1 MKLLKTSL
9 NMMYPKIVDYR
20 RNFVLT
26 EDVLKKDFQ
35 PANLL
40 PVPDE
45 IPDEVPRIVA
55 QTKGG
60 HSVLNIG
67 LNAISFLTNYD
78 GSYVN
83 DWMVSSSYLE
93 EKGKLIYEVMD
104 KLTGK
109 RYSYVG
115 VVAVLEVD
123 NENEDVLDVLKKSLI
138 RDHGKDIG
146 DPYSLGVKLTYVQED
161 KYFVNISLE
170 TIKKYKAIKDK
181 DGELISNTYD
191 SSFIGI
197 TVDVN
202 DRFAFEHIQGYHSSQ
217 KAFERILAIITE
229 LVDGKLEKLILEGRF
244 VHCVE

>member
-9 NMMYPKIVDYR
+9 NMMYPKIIDYR
-20 RNFVLT
+20 KNFVMT
-26 EDVLKKDFQ
+26 EDALKEDFQ

-40 PVPDE
+40 PVPDD

-67 LNAISFLTNYD
+67 LNAMSFLTNYD

-83 DWMVSSSYLE
+83 DWRISSSYLK
-93 EKGKLIYEVMD
+93 EKSKLIYDVMN
-104 KLTGK
+104 KLTSTK
-109 RYSYVG
+109 YSYVG

-123 NENEDVLDVLKKSLI
+123 NKNEDVLDVLKKSLI
-138 RDHGKDIG
+138 RDRGKDIG
-146 DPYSLGVKLTYVQED
+146 DPYSLGVKITYVQED

-170 TIKKYKAIKDK
+170 TIKKYKAIRDK
-181 DGELISNTYD
+181 AGELISNTYD

-202 DRFAFEHIQGYHSSQ
+202 DRFASEHIQGYHSSQ
-217 KAFERILAIITE
+217 KAFESILAIITE
-229 LVDGKLEKLILEGRF
+229 LVNGKLEKLILEGRF

>member
-1 MKLLKTSL
+1 M
-9 NMMYPKIVDYR
+9 
-20 RNFVLT
+20 
-26 EDVLKKDFQ
+26 
-35 PANLL
+35 

-83 DWMVSSSYLE
+83 DWRVSSSYLE
-93 EKGKLIYEVMD
+93 EKSKLIYEVMD

-115 VVAVLEVD
+115 VVAVLEFD
-123 NENEDVLDVLKKSLI
+123 NKDEDVLDILKKSLI
-138 RDHGKDIG
+138 RDEGNDIG
-146 DPYSLGVKLTYVQED
+146 SPYSLGVKLTYVQED

-170 TIKKYKAIKDK
+170 TIKKYKAIRDK
-181 DGELISNTYD
+181 AGELISNTYD
-191 SSFIGI
+191 SSLISI

-202 DRFAFEHIQGYHSSQ
+202 DRFVSEHIQGYNSSQ
-217 KAFERILAIITE
+217 KAFERILAIINE
-229 LVDGKLEKLILEGRF
+229 LVDDKLEKLILEGRI
-244 VHCVE
+244 VRCVE